1 MNALGL
7 VTDQMTGG
15 LRKCKE
21 EESKSE
27 LSIRDASR
35 TVSRDSPSCHMT
47 FTAEYFATVLLKSNE
62 NDPE

>member
-1 MNALGL
+1 MFVPVEHMNAPGL

-35 TVSRDSPSCHMT
+35 TLSHGTVHH
-47 FTAEYFATVLLKSNE
+47 AT
-62 NDPE
+62 

>member
-1 MNALGL
+1 MYVPVEHMNAPGL

-27 LSIRDASR
+27 LSIRDAGRTLSLR
-35 TVSRDSPSCHMT
+35 TVHHGT
-47 FTAEYFATVLLKSNE
+47 
-62 NDPE
+62 